1 MESNLTS
8 IGGVVNSKEYS
19 MQGGSCQR
27 QVKCQAQG
35 NLHEIAWSLLGTGR
49 ANRKGS
55 MLWYFMI
62 AKRQAMSPAYK
73 DK

>member
-35 NLHEIAWSLLGTGR
+35 NLHEIAWGSLEY
-49 ANRKGS
+49 RKS
-55 MLWYFMI
+55 LQERVYAVVFH
-62 AKRQAMSPAYK
+62 
-73 DK
+73 DC